1 MPIPQAPQP
10 AVTASV
16 VDKQKE
22 PVVNKVVREQTNSIE
37 EMRRNLLKNS
47 LQLLHPLQN
56 IATLGLQIVTGTA
69 KKQVK
74 EKSSVS
80 NHNGGKSKS
89 SSKVRASEPQVKQ
102 TKALEP
108 RDEEEELVSSS
119 SFLLG

>member
-1 MPIPQAPQP
+1 MINELP
-10 AVTASV
+10 SV
-16 VDKQKE
+16 FE
-22 PVVNKVVREQTNSIE
+22 
-37 EMRRNLLKNS
+37 
-47 LQLLHPLQN
+47 
-56 IATLGLQIVTGTA
+56 IVTGTA

-80 NHNGGKSKS
+80 NHNGGKPKS